1 MVTINDLEVPSI
13 LTLDSITAWILCHC
27 VMLSNYFFLKCA
39 NFSDSWIIFGAMSRE
54 HDKNKSN
61 FILNVTHFFF
71 SSLWETQKSINNIN
85 TQAIY
90 MYMLYA
96 YTWSFIMVFYL
107 CWMLARMLKMVFR
120 LINIY
125 QAVNFIWR
133 KGEKSQVDSF
143 SHSTRS
149 FTSFKQKQTIYHF
162 APRVCVD
169 WKWKMKEL
177 RRISEMLW

>member
-1 MVTINDLEVPSI
+1 MYFKVLYSIPFTAFYSPERIGQIFNTKFRKSYMVMVTINDLEVPSI

-90 MYMLYA
+90 ICFMHTHEALL
-96 YTWSFIMVFYL
+96 W
-107 CWMLARMLKMVFR
+107 C
-120 LINIY
+120 
-125 QAVNFIWR
+125 
-133 KGEKSQVDSF
+133 
-143 SHSTRS
+143 ST
-149 FTSFKQKQTIYHF
+149 Y
-162 APRVCVD
+162 VGCLL
-169 WKWKMKEL
+169 EC
-177 RRISEMLW
+177 